1 MASQSKPA
9 VLAALLVAAWPAQLR
24 GMQQQESRVA
34 AQASEAPKLDATL
47 RDRMAAAP
55 EDAFLPVWFA
65 LSDRLPDTHWFP
77 RVQNLPLQQR
87 RATVMAELKAHAQE
101 TQRALRSLHAMF
113 ARGVKQKDG
122 KRMDQG
128 GLFPFATSWM
138 FSSIAQVYEGRLMMD
153 HGMSLRDVPQKLGVY
168 AFVERFTAQ
177 VQKNTA
183 ARLEHGILALL
194 HCQRERRS
202 LGEEDDGDL
211 ESRTLGSRSGGG

>member
-1 MASQSKPA
+1 VTPESALLLTAQVGKEPSL
-9 VLAALLVAAWPAQLR
+9 LAAELEQLAGQFDRKGSSKALSPEDLR
-24 GMQQQESRVA
+24 GKLTCSFESTPFELA
-34 AQASEAPKLDATL
+34 EAILDG
-47 RDRMAAAP
+47 DR
-55 EDAFLPVWFA
+55 
-65 LSDRLPDTHWFP
+65 
-77 RVQNLPLQQR
+77 
-87 RATVMAELKAHAQE
+87 K
-101 TQRALRSLHAMF
+101 RALRSLHAMF

-153 HGMSLRDVPQKLGVY
+153 QGMSLRDVPQKLGVY

-202 LGEEDDGDL
+202 LGEEDDVLL
-211 ESRTLGSRSGGG
+211 ERFLARWFDGVAVPSPEELEW